1 MLYLFVAGLQ
11 NEFAYG
17 ALVGWSPICKLVLQ
31 TCHRQRDITNFN
43 IDNEVLLDSYDDSRM
58 IVCKCRFHKLSS
70 WWAGIIFH
78 CKCRFHKLSSWWA
91 GIIFHRKLG
100 DHRQSL
106 SCHSTR
112 PSRTVAKG
120 VWLRKTT

>member
-1 MLYLFVAGLQ
+1 MQTRSA
-11 NEFAYG
+11 
-17 ALVGWSPICKLVLQ
+17 KLP
-31 TCHRQRDITNFN
+31 RRDITNFN

-78 CKCRFHKLSSWWA
+78 Q
-91 GIIFHRKLG
+91 KLG

-112 PSRTVAKG
+112 PSRRVVKG
-120 VWLRKTT
+120 VWLPKTT